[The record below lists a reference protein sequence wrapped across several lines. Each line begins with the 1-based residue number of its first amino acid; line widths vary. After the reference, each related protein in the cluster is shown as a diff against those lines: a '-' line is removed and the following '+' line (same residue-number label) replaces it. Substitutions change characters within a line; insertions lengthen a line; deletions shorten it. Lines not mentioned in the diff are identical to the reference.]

1 MSDPTQP
8 TEPPQPSDP
17 GAIRFIFEYSGDR
30 ITLIGQHRVDVAVPG
45 VDLPSQLSPGHFVE
59 VRSADGAALAR
70 VPVRE
75 DISGAAEVFPED
87 HSEPITRLDKPVAE
101 GAFTVVVPAPSTAH
115 SVAVL
120 RVAAQEPATPPP
132 PGAEPR
138 LAAPELTPTELASF
152 PIDQG
157 M

>member
-1 MSDPTQP
+1 MSDLTQP
-8 TEPPQPSDP
+8 SSPPDSSGP
-17 GAIRFIFEYSGDR
+17 GAIRLIFEYSGQQ
-30 ITLIGQHRVDVAVPG
+30 ITLVGQYRVDVAVPG

-101 GAFTVVVPAPSTAH
+101 GAFTVVVPAPSAAH
-115 SVAVL
+115 SVAVIL
-120 RVAAQEPATPPP
+120 VASAEPTAQPSPGGEPA
-132 PGAEPR
+132 PR
-138 LAAPELTPTELASF
+138 SVEMTPTELASF

-157 M
+157 L